1 MTALCMRF
9 RKIVTSGLSANAIR
23 FATATSFGHRLTV
36 NVSATTLSTIFKW
49 KRVMN
54 TSVPLGVLATATG
67 STSTGQEGRDLLR
80 SLLDTALTSTIVD
93 RDANTNGL
101 DFGSVTLDGLA
112 AKNSAVRATSGIA
125 SANDLV
131 MAYVLF
137 RCFGKT
143 DYSDIG
149 EIYNLQDAHNMVDTD
164 TLCDAI
170 ADAVR
175 NNTEEVES
183 FLQEQLKN
191 DLSRYITGTT
201 VQAGLFDPNDA
212 TPETQDSTGGMVFVV
227 GDVIEIPV
235 RLVFRA
241 PVSVASIPDDVLY
254 ASGFDQNTGVDKQ
267 VIKGEASTWD
277 PTTTGAAAPSPGNV
291 LAFRLQLTVNT
302 I

>member
-1 MTALCMRF
+1 MSALCMRF
-9 RKIVTSGLSANAIR
+9 RKIVTSGLSENAIR

-36 NVSATTLSTIFKW
+36 NVSAATLATIFKW
-49 KRVMN
+49 KREMN
-54 TSVPLGVLATATG
+54 TSVPKGVLATATN
-67 STSTGQEGRDLLR
+67 STDIGKEGRDALRTLLE
-80 SLLDTALTSTIVD
+80 TALTSTIVD
-93 RDANTNGL
+93 RDANANGL
-101 DFGSVTLDGLA
+101 DFSSAILDSLE
-112 AKNSAVRATSGIA
+112 AKNSAVRAAAASG

-143 DYSDIG
+143 DYSNIG
-149 EIYNLQDAHNMVDTD
+149 EIYNLQDAHDMVDTD
-164 TLCDAI
+164 ALCDAI

-175 NNTEEVES
+175 NNTAEVES

-191 DLSRYITGTT
+191 DLSRYISGGT
-201 VQAGLFDPNDA
+201 VQAGLFDPNNA
-212 TPETQDSTGGMVFVV
+212 AAETQDSSGAMEFVI

-254 ASGFDQNTGVDKQ
+254 ASGFDQSTGVDKQ
-267 VIKGEASTWD
+267 VIKGEASNWD
-277 PTTTGAAAPSPGNV
+277 PSTATAAPSPGNV

-302 I
+302 

>member
-36 NVSATTLSTIFKW
+36 NVTATTLSAIFKW
-49 KRVMN
+49 KRDMN
-54 TSVPLGVLATATG
+54 TSVPKGVLATATG
-67 STSTGQEGRDLLR
+67 STITGGEGRDALRTLLA
-80 SLLDTALTSTIVD
+80 SALTSPIVD

-101 DFGSVTLDGLA
+101 DFSSAILTSLE
-112 AKNSAVRATSGIA
+112 AKNPAVRATA
-125 SANDLV
+125 ATPSANDLV

-149 EIYNLQDAHNMVDTD
+149 EIYNLQDAHDMVNT
-164 TLCDAI
+164 TALCTAI
-170 ADAVR
+170 ADAVQ
-175 NNTEEVES
+175 NNTDDVES
-183 FLQEQLKN
+183 FLQEPLKN
-191 DLSRYITGTT
+191 DWSRYITGGT
-201 VQAGLFDPNDA
+201 VQAGLFDPNSETD
-212 TPETQDSTGGMVFVV
+212 ETQDSTGDMAFVS

-254 ASGFDQNTGVDKQ
+254 ASGFDQSTGVDKQ
-267 VIKGEASTWD
+267 VIKGEVSTWD
-277 PTTTGAAAPSPGNV
+277 PSTATASPSPGNV
-291 LAFRLQLTVNT
+291 LAFRLQLTVQ
-302 I
+302 